1 MKALIDKNIIND
13 GFVELFEF
21 NDIQPRLNE
30 DLLKFTAGVLASS
43 LSIAVVSAISAHNL
57 MAIKSY
63 MKKVV
68 KLAIEGH
75 GDKWNEVSYKSIVND
90 EKRNALMITYQMS
103 KYAGIYDY
111 GGKDSMPNSHISMP
125 KIAGGSDKNF
135 KKLLKKQTKWFGL
148 KTVSDPLKNLS
159 SIKPAKNKK
168 PNEYFTDILEQYRNA
183 LKRVFGESEAKQIT
197 DAINGFKYG
206 ANKIADDFEKITGL
220 KINDEDGWKKWQENK
235 NNAPFIEKA
244 RRTRV
249 DAIKELNQETNE
261 NLHDRLVA
269 IFNQVIGDHDMADYT
284 IFKDMNKAMDDLI
297 AAYDR
302 NLQEAITNNRSILD
316 KKLKKDGL
324 IALWGKYL
332 NLLRTAKQQ
341 AIDEFNK
348 SPEYTYLKDFL
359 RGSMLELFAKLLPEV
374 QKVTP
379 QNQEDEKTDDDKDD
393 EEITPEEEK
402 EEENPNAAF
411 KVSYQYV
418 GSAQGAGSNESY
430 IFQHLVNKLNEA
442 DGDESQE
449 DIVNLVLNSTS
460 DEPLGHIVTFIS
472 SVSENELK
480 GQGSRM
486 RKEVASNFGNKQ
498 VINVDELLDVIP
510 YASFINEGSYDKTEW
525 SQPINLKSSEIHED
539 LGYDDKQSPYLVSI
553 SCKMD
558 EKHNLKKDSLI
569 VDANWRKEVEE
580 ENPEEETEET
590 PEEEKPEEE
599 ENVQDS
605 SDEET
610 PTGEESSKET
620 DELDFIVKV
629 NEIEIDSVP
638 DDIEKDESVR
648 ESELLVE
655 NAIMLENSDVYNVDT
670 FSKSKDYKSVI
681 IGATKKPVY
690 SYNEFVQA
698 FVDKEMKV
706 FMMEAEETGEEGF
719 IKKTN
724 GKIKA
729 SSLEGFKYLYFIP
742 RNEEKK
748 TIVKHTN
755 TFFAKAKV
763 AILPEAEEIP
773 QEEQKQLPTLV
784 PKGEL
789 APTGE
794 FKIALREKGVELKA
808 FKICVVLLSSTKEFI
823 ESINDENV
831 KAFKNNIDKIPYN
844 RSDAFK
850 VLSSADNHSV
860 ILINFGEDITA
871 VKGIKF
877 QKDFITFEAPGD
889 SLFFK
894 IYPVTVA
901 DGHLILHPELA
912 SQIGEYIFNP
922 EGSKMNTNQK
932 AIGSQKA
939 LPGQQQKALSGNTQ
953 KQIENKNGNI

>member
-197 DAINGFKYG
+197 DAINSFKYG

-235 NNAPFIEKA
+235 NNAPFMEKA

-269 IFNQVIGDHDMADYT
+269 IFNQVIGNHDMADYT

-580 ENPEEETEET
+580 EN

>member
-235 NNAPFIEKA
+235 NNAPFMEKA

-794 FKIALREKGVELKA
+794 FKIVLREKGVELKA
-808 FKICVVLLSSTKEFI
+808 FKICVILLSSTKEFI

>member
-90 EKRNALMITYQMS
+90 EKRNALMITYQMA

-341 AIDEFNK
+341 SIDEFNK

-374 QKVTP
+374 QKVPP
-379 QNQEDEKTDDDKDD
+379 QNQEDEKTDDKDD

-418 GSAQGAGSNESY
+418 GSAQGAASNESY
-430 IFQHLVNKLNEA
+430 IFQHLVSKLNEA
-442 DGDESQE
+442 DEDESQE

-460 DEPLGHIVTFIS
+460 DESLGHIVTFIS

-539 LGYDDKQSPYLVSI
+539 LGYDDEQSPYLVSI

-558 EKHNLKKDSLI
+558 EKHNLRKDSLI
-569 VDANWRKEVEE
+569 VDANWRKEVE

-610 PTGEESSKET
+610 PTGEESSEET

-850 VLSSADNHSV
+850 VLSSADNYSV

-894 IYPVTVA
+894 IYPVTIA

>member
-197 DAINGFKYG
+197 DAINSFKYG

-235 NNAPFIEKA
+235 NNAPFMEKA

-341 AIDEFNK
+341 SIDEFNK

-379 QNQEDEKTDDDKDD
+379 QNQEDEKTDD

-590 PEEEKPEEE
+590 PEEEKLEDE

-808 FKICVVLLSSTKEFI
+808 FKICVILLSSTKEFI

-939 LPGQQQKALSGNTQ
+939 LPGQQQKVLSGNTQ

>member
-90 EKRNALMITYQMS
+90 EKRNALMITYQMA

-261 NLHDRLVA
+261 NLHDRLIA

-379 QNQEDEKTDDDKDD
+379 QNQEDEKTDDKDD

-418 GSAQGAGSNESY
+418 GSAQGAASNESY

-442 DGDESQE
+442 DEDESQE

-539 LGYDDKQSPYLVSI
+539 LGYDDEQSPYLVSI

-558 EKHNLKKDSLI
+558 EKHNLRKDSLI

-580 ENPEEETEET
+580 N

-610 PTGEESSKET
+610 PTGEESSEET

-706 FMMEAEETGEEGF
+706 FMMESEETDEEGF

-742 RNEEKK
+742 RDEEKK

-794 FKIALREKGVELKA
+794 FKIALSEKGVELKA

>member
-90 EKRNALMITYQMS
+90 EKRNALMITYQMA

-125 KIAGGSDKNF
+125 KIAGSSDKNF

-235 NNAPFIEKA
+235 NNASFIEKA

-261 NLHDRLVA
+261 NLHDRLIA

-341 AIDEFNK
+341 SIDEFNK

-374 QKVTP
+374 QKVPP
-379 QNQEDEKTDDDKDD
+379 QNQEDEKTDDKDD

-418 GSAQGAGSNESY
+418 GSAQGAASNESY
-430 IFQHLVNKLNEA
+430 IFQHLVSKLNEA

-460 DEPLGHIVTFIS
+460 DESLGHIVTFIS

-539 LGYDDKQSPYLVSI
+539 LGYDDEQSPYLVSI

-558 EKHNLKKDSLI
+558 EKHNLRKDSLI
-569 VDANWRKEVEE
+569 VDANWRKEVE

-610 PTGEESSKET
+610 PTGEESSEET

-706 FMMEAEETGEEGF
+706 FMMEAEETDEEGF

-763 AILPEAEEIP
+763 AILPKAEEIP

-850 VLSSADNHSV
+850 VLSSADNYSV

-894 IYPVTVA
+894 IYPVTIA

-922 EGSKMNTNQK
+922 EGSKMNINQK

>member
-249 DAIKELNQETNE
+249 DVIKELNQETNE

-359 RGSMLELFAKLLPEV
+359 RGSMLELFAKLLPKV

-379 QNQEDEKTDDDKDD
+379 QNQEDEKTDDKDD

-402 EEENPNAAF
+402 EEENPNTAF

-763 AILPEAEEIP
+763 AILPEAEEIF

-932 AIGSQKA
+932 AIGSRKA

>member
-1 MKALIDKNIIND
+1 MKARIDKNIIPND
-13 GFVELFEF
+13 NLVELFVF
-21 NDIQPRLNE
+21 NDVLEPLQE
-30 DLLKFTAGVLASS
+30 DLLKTSAGILAFG
-43 LSIAVVSAISAHNL
+43 LGTVTVKAVAAHNL

-235 NNAPFIEKA
+235 NNAPFMEKA

-261 NLHDRLVA
+261 NLHDRLIA

-379 QNQEDEKTDDDKDD
+379 QNQEDEKTDDKDD

-418 GSAQGAGSNESY
+418 GSAQGAASNESY

-442 DGDESQE
+442 DEDESQE

-539 LGYDDKQSPYLVSI
+539 LGYDDEQSPYLVSI

-558 EKHNLKKDSLI
+558 EKHNLRKDSLI
-569 VDANWRKEVEE
+569 VDANWRKEVE

-610 PTGEESSKET
+610 PTGEESSEET

-706 FMMEAEETGEEGF
+706 FMMEAEETDEEGF

-794 FKIALREKGVELKA
+794 FKIALSEKGVELKA

-877 QKDFITFEAPGD
+877 QKDFITFEASGD

-901 DGHLILHPELA
+901 DGHLILHPEFA

-939 LPGQQQKALSGNTQ
+939 LSGNTQ

>member
-1 MKALIDKNIIND
+1 MKARIDKNIIPND
-13 GFVELFEF
+13 NLVELFVF
-21 NDIQPRLNE
+21 NDVLEPLQE
-30 DLLKFTAGVLASS
+30 DLLKTSAGILAFG
-43 LSIAVVSAISAHNL
+43 LGTVTVKAVAAHNL

-430 IFQHLVNKLNEA
+430 IFQHLVNKLNEV

-939 LPGQQQKALSGNTQ
+939 LSGNTQ

>member
-261 NLHDRLVA
+261 NLHDRLIA

-341 AIDEFNK
+341 SIDEFNK

-379 QNQEDEKTDDDKDD
+379 QNQEDEKTDDKDD

-418 GSAQGAGSNESY
+418 GSAQGAASNESY
-430 IFQHLVNKLNEA
+430 IFQHLVSKLNEA
-442 DGDESQE
+442 DEDESQE

-773 QEEQKQLPTLV
+773 QEEQKQLSTLV

-850 VLSSADNHSV
+850 VLSSANNHSV

-877 QKDFITFEAPGD
+877 KKDFITFEAPGD

-939 LPGQQQKALSGNTQ
+939 LPGQQQKALSGNIQ

>member
-43 LSIAVVSAISAHNL
+43 LSIAVVSAISTHNL

-498 VINVDELLDVIP
+498 IINVDELLDVIP

-681 IGATKKPVY
+681 IGSTKKPVY

-939 LPGQQQKALSGNTQ
+939 LSGNTQ

>member
-159 SIKPAKNKK
+159 SIKPAKNEK

-183 LKRVFGESEAKQIT
+183 LKRVFGETEAKQIT

-244 RRTRV
+244 RKTRV

-261 NLHDRLVA
+261 NLHDRLIA

-374 QKVTP
+374 QKVVP
-379 QNQEDEKTDDDKDD
+379 QNQEDENTDDNNED
-393 EEITPEEEK
+393 EEISPEEEK
-402 EEENPNAAF
+402 EEENPNGAF

-418 GSAQGAGSNESY
+418 GSGQGAANNESY
-430 IFQHLVNKLNEA
+430 IFHHLVNKLNEA
-442 DGDESQE
+442 EEDESKE

-486 RKEVASNFGNKQ
+486 RKEVASNFGNQQ
-498 VINVDELLDVIP
+498 VINIDEILDVIP

-525 SQPINLKSSEIHED
+525 SIPINLNSAEIHEG
-539 LGYDDKQSPYLVSI
+539 LGYDDEQSPYLVSI

-558 EKHNLKKDSLI
+558 EKHNLRKDSLI
-569 VDANWRKEVEE
+569 VDANWRKEAGE
-580 ENPEEETEET
+580 ENPEKTEET

-599 ENVQDS
+599 ENVQDN

-610 PTGEESSKET
+610 PAGEESSEKT

-638 DDIEKDESVR
+638 NDIEKDESVR
-648 ESELLVE
+648 ESKLLVE

-670 FSKSKDYKSVI
+670 FSKSKDYKSVL

-706 FMMEAEETGEEGF
+706 FMMDAEVTNEEDF
-719 IKKTN
+719 VKKTT

-755 TFFAKAKV
+755 TFFAKSKV

-773 QEEQKQLPTLV
+773 QEEQKQLPALV

-794 FKIALREKGVELKA
+794 FRIALGEKGVELKA

-823 ESINDENV
+823 ESINDENI

-844 RSDAFK
+844 RSDSFK

-860 ILINFGEDITA
+860 ILINFGEDTTA

-889 SLFFK
+889 SVFFK
-894 IYPVTVA
+894 IYPVAVS

-922 EGSKMNTNQK
+922 KGSEMNTRQK
-932 AIGSQKA
+932 AIASQKA

>member
-30 DLLKFTAGVLASS
+30 DLLKTTAGILSASLGVVL
-43 LSIAVVSAISAHNL
+43 VSAISAHNL

-90 EKRNALMITYQMS
+90 EKRNALMITYQMA

-220 KINDEDGWKKWQENK
+220 KINDEAGWKKWQENK

-261 NLHDRLVA
+261 NLHDRLIA

-341 AIDEFNK
+341 SIDEFNK

-379 QNQEDEKTDDDKDD
+379 QNQEDE
-393 EEITPEEEK
+393 
-402 EEENPNAAF
+402 NPNAAF

-418 GSAQGAGSNESY
+418 GSAQGAASNESY
-430 IFQHLVNKLNEA
+430 IFQHLVSKLNEA
-442 DGDESQE
+442 DEDESQE

-539 LGYDDKQSPYLVSI
+539 LGYDDEQSPYLVSI

-558 EKHNLKKDSLI
+558 EKHNLRKDSLI
-569 VDANWRKEVEE
+569 VDANWRKEVE

-610 PTGEESSKET
+610 PTGEESSEET

-706 FMMEAEETGEEGF
+706 FMMEAEETDEEGF

-748 TIVKHTN
+748 TMVKHTN

-850 VLSSADNHSV
+850 VLSSADNYSV

-894 IYPVTVA
+894 IYPVTIA

-922 EGSKMNTNQK
+922 ECSKMNTNQK

>member
-249 DAIKELNQETNE
+249 DAIKELKQETNE

-638 DDIEKDESVR
+638 DDIEKDKSVR

-706 FMMEAEETGEEGF
+706 FMMEAEETSEEGF

-939 LPGQQQKALSGNTQ
+939 LSGNTQ

>member
-90 EKRNALMITYQMS
+90 EKRNALMITYQMA

-159 SIKPAKNKK
+159 SIKPAKNEK

-183 LKRVFGESEAKQIT
+183 LKRVFGETEAKQIT

-244 RRTRV
+244 RKTRV

-261 NLHDRLVA
+261 NLHDRLIA

-374 QKVTP
+374 QKVVP
-379 QNQEDEKTDDDKDD
+379 QNQEDENTDDNNED
-393 EEITPEEEK
+393 EEISPEEEK
-402 EEENPNAAF
+402 EEENPNGAF

-418 GSAQGAGSNESY
+418 GSGQGAANNESY
-430 IFQHLVNKLNEA
+430 IFHHLVNKLNEA
-442 DGDESQE
+442 EEDESKE

-486 RKEVASNFGNKQ
+486 RKEVASNFGNQQ
-498 VINVDELLDVIP
+498 VINIDEILDVIP

-525 SQPINLKSSEIHED
+525 SIPINLNSAEIHEG
-539 LGYDDKQSPYLVSI
+539 LGYDDEQSPYLVSI

-558 EKHNLKKDSLI
+558 EKHNLRKDSLI
-569 VDANWRKEVEE
+569 VDANWRKEAGE
-580 ENPEEETEET
+580 ENPEKTEET

-599 ENVQDS
+599 ENVQDN

-610 PTGEESSKET
+610 PAGEESSEKT

-638 DDIEKDESVR
+638 NDIEKDESVR
-648 ESELLVE
+648 ESKLLVE

-670 FSKSKDYKSVI
+670 FSKSKDYKSVL

-706 FMMEAEETGEEGF
+706 FMMDAEVTNEEDF
-719 IKKTN
+719 VKKTT

-755 TFFAKAKV
+755 TFFAKSKV

-773 QEEQKQLPTLV
+773 QEEQKQLPALV

-794 FKIALREKGVELKA
+794 FRIALGEKGVELKA

-823 ESINDENV
+823 ESINDENI

-844 RSDAFK
+844 RSDSFK

-860 ILINFGEDITA
+860 ILINFGEDTTA

-932 AIGSQKA
+932 AIGSRKA

>member
-1 MKALIDKNIIND
+1 MKARIDKNIIPND
-13 GFVELFEF
+13 NLVELFVF
-21 NDIQPRLNE
+21 NDVLEPLQE
-30 DLLKFTAGVLASS
+30 DLLKTSAGILAFG
-43 LSIAVVSAISAHNL
+43 LGTVTVKAVAAHNL

-235 NNAPFIEKA
+235 NNAPFMEKA

-379 QNQEDEKTDDDKDD
+379 QNQEDEKTDDKDD

-430 IFQHLVNKLNEA
+430 IFQHLVNKLNEV

-472 SVSENELK
+472 SV
-480 GQGSRM
+480 RM
-486 RKEVASNFGNKQ
+486 
-498 VINVDELLDVIP
+498 
-510 YASFINEGSYDKTEW
+510 
-525 SQPINLKSSEIHED
+525 NLKD
-539 LGYDDKQSPYLVSI
+539 
-553 SCKMD
+553 
-558 EKHNLKKDSLI
+558 
-569 VDANWRKEVEE
+569 
-580 ENPEEETEET
+580 
-590 PEEEKPEEE
+590 
-599 ENVQDS
+599 
-605 SDEET
+605 
-610 PTGEESSKET
+610 
-620 DELDFIVKV
+620 
-629 NEIEIDSVP
+629 
-638 DDIEKDESVR
+638 
-648 ESELLVE
+648 
-655 NAIMLENSDVYNVDT
+655 
-670 FSKSKDYKSVI
+670 
-681 IGATKKPVY
+681 
-690 SYNEFVQA
+690 
-698 FVDKEMKV
+698 
-706 FMMEAEETGEEGF
+706 
-719 IKKTN
+719 
-724 GKIKA
+724 
-729 SSLEGFKYLYFIP
+729 
-742 RNEEKK
+742 
-748 TIVKHTN
+748 
-755 TFFAKAKV
+755 
-763 AILPEAEEIP
+763 
-773 QEEQKQLPTLV
+773 
-784 PKGEL
+784 
-789 APTGE
+789 
-794 FKIALREKGVELKA
+794 
-808 FKICVVLLSSTKEFI
+808 
-823 ESINDENV
+823 
-831 KAFKNNIDKIPYN
+831 
-844 RSDAFK
+844 K
-850 VLSSADNHSV
+850 VL
-860 ILINFGEDITA
+860 E
-871 VKGIKF
+871 
-877 QKDFITFEAPGD
+877 
-889 SLFFK
+889 
-894 IYPVTVA
+894 
-901 DGHLILHPELA
+901 
-912 SQIGEYIFNP
+912 
-922 EGSKMNTNQK
+922 
-932 AIGSQKA
+932 
-939 LPGQQQKALSGNTQ
+939 
-953 KQIENKNGNI
+953 

>member
-90 EKRNALMITYQMS
+90 EKRNALMITYQMA

-159 SIKPAKNKK
+159 SIKPAKNEK

-183 LKRVFGESEAKQIT
+183 LKRVFGETEAKQIT

-244 RRTRV
+244 RKTRV

-261 NLHDRLVA
+261 NLHDRLIA

-374 QKVTP
+374 QKVVP
-379 QNQEDEKTDDDKDD
+379 QNQEDENTDDNNED
-393 EEITPEEEK
+393 EEISPEEEK
-402 EEENPNAAF
+402 EEENPNGAF

-418 GSAQGAGSNESY
+418 GSGQGAANNESY
-430 IFQHLVNKLNEA
+430 IFHHLVNKLNEA
-442 DGDESQE
+442 EEDESKE

-486 RKEVASNFGNKQ
+486 RKEVASNFGNQQ
-498 VINVDELLDVIP
+498 VINIDEILDVIP

-525 SQPINLKSSEIHED
+525 SIPINLNSAEIHEG
-539 LGYDDKQSPYLVSI
+539 LGYDDEQSPYLVSI

-558 EKHNLKKDSLI
+558 EKHNLRKDSLI
-569 VDANWRKEVEE
+569 VDANWRKEAGE
-580 ENPEEETEET
+580 ENPEKTEET

-599 ENVQDS
+599 ENVQDN

-610 PTGEESSKET
+610 PAGEESSEKT

-638 DDIEKDESVR
+638 NDIEKDESVR
-648 ESELLVE
+648 ESKLLVE

-670 FSKSKDYKSVI
+670 FSKSKDYKSVL

-706 FMMEAEETGEEGF
+706 FMMDAEVTNEEDF
-719 IKKTN
+719 VKKTT

-755 TFFAKAKV
+755 TFFAKSKV

-773 QEEQKQLPTLV
+773 QEEQKQLPALV

-794 FKIALREKGVELKA
+794 FRIALGEKGVELKA

-823 ESINDENV
+823 ESINDENI

-844 RSDAFK
+844 RSDSFK

-860 ILINFGEDITA
+860 ILINFGEDTTA

-889 SLFFK
+889 SVFFK
-894 IYPVTVA
+894 IYPVAVS

-922 EGSKMNTNQK
+922 KGSEMNTRQK
-932 AIGSQKA
+932 AIASQKA

>member
-168 PNEYFTDILEQYRNA
+168 PNKYFTDILEQYRNA

-197 DAINGFKYG
+197 DAINSFKYG

-235 NNAPFIEKA
+235 NNAPFMEKA

-580 ENPEEETEET
+580 ENPEEET

-763 AILPEAEEIP
+763 AIL
-773 QEEQKQLPTLV
+773 
-784 PKGEL
+784 
-789 APTGE
+789 
-794 FKIALREKGVELKA
+794 LKLKR
-808 FKICVVLLSSTKEFI
+808 FLK
-823 ESINDENV
+823 
-831 KAFKNNIDKIPYN
+831 KNRN
-844 RSDAFK
+844 
-850 VLSSADNHSV
+850 
-860 ILINFGEDITA
+860 NFR
-871 VKGIKF
+871 
-877 QKDFITFEAPGD
+877 
-889 SLFFK
+889 L
-894 IYPVTVA
+894 
-901 DGHLILHPELA
+901 
-912 SQIGEYIFNP
+912 
-922 EGSKMNTNQK
+922 
-932 AIGSQKA
+932 
-939 LPGQQQKALSGNTQ
+939 
-953 KQIENKNGNI
+953 

>member
-706 FMMEAEETGEEGF
+706 FMMEAEETSEEGF

-939 LPGQQQKALSGNTQ
+939 LSGNTQ

>member
-197 DAINGFKYG
+197 DAINSFKYG

-220 KINDEDGWKKWQENK
+220 KINDEDGWKKWQKNK
-235 NNAPFIEKA
+235 NNAPFMEKA

-379 QNQEDEKTDDDKDD
+379 QNQEDEKIDDDKDD

-418 GSAQGAGSNESY
+418 GSALGAGSNESY

-558 EKHNLKKDSLI
+558 EEHNLKKDSLI

-706 FMMEAEETGEEGF
+706 FMMEAKETGEEGF

>member
-1 MKALIDKNIIND
+1 MKARIDKNIIPND
-13 GFVELFEF
+13 NLVELFVF
-21 NDIQPRLNE
+21 NDVLEPLQE
-30 DLLKFTAGVLASS
+30 DLLKTVSGVIAFGLGTATVKA
-43 LSIAVVSAISAHNL
+43 IAAHNL
-57 MAIKSY
+57 IAIKSY

-90 EKRNALMITYQMS
+90 EKRNALMITYQMA

-159 SIKPAKNKK
+159 SIKPAKNEK

-183 LKRVFGESEAKQIT
+183 LKRVFGETEAKQIT

-244 RRTRV
+244 RKTRV
-249 DAIKELNQETNE
+249 DVIKELNQETNE
-261 NLHDRLVA
+261 NLHDRLIA

-374 QKVTP
+374 QKVVP
-379 QNQEDEKTDDDKDD
+379 QNQEDENTDDNKED
-393 EEITPEEEK
+393 EEISPEEEK
-402 EEENPNAAF
+402 EEENPNGAF

-418 GSAQGAGSNESY
+418 GSGQGAANNESY
-430 IFQHLVNKLNEA
+430 IFHHLVNKLNEA
-442 DGDESQE
+442 EEDESKE

-486 RKEVASNFGNKQ
+486 RKEVASNFGNQQ
-498 VINVDELLDVIP
+498 VINIDEILDVIP

-525 SQPINLKSSEIHED
+525 SIPINLNSAEIHEG
-539 LGYDDKQSPYLVSI
+539 LGYDDEQSPYLVSI

-558 EKHNLKKDSLI
+558 EKHNLRKDSLI
-569 VDANWRKEVEE
+569 VDANWRKEAGE
-580 ENPEEETEET
+580 ENPEESEET
-590 PEEEKPEEE
+590 PEKEKPEEE

-610 PTGEESSKET
+610 PAGEESSEKT
-620 DELDFIVKV
+620 NELDFIVKV

-638 DDIEKDESVR
+638 NDIEKDESVR
-648 ESELLVE
+648 ESKLLVE

-670 FSKSKDYKSVI
+670 FSKSKDYKSVL

-690 SYNEFVQA
+690 SYNEFVQT

-706 FMMEAEETGEEGF
+706 FMMDAEVTNEEDF
-719 IKKTN
+719 VKKTT

-755 TFFAKAKV
+755 TFFAKSKV

-773 QEEQKQLPTLV
+773 QEEQKQLPALV

-794 FKIALREKGVELKA
+794 FRIALGEKGVELKA

-823 ESINDENV
+823 ESINDENI

-844 RSDAFK
+844 RSDSFK

-860 ILINFGEDITA
+860 ILINFGEDTTA

-889 SLFFK
+889 SVFFK
-894 IYPVTVA
+894 IYPVAVS

-922 EGSKMNTNQK
+922 KGSEMNTRQK
-932 AIGSQKA
+932 VIASQKA
-939 LPGQQQKALSGNTQ
+939 LPGNTQ

>member
-525 SQPINLKSSEIHED
+525 SIPINLNSAEIHEG
-539 LGYDDKQSPYLVSI
+539 LGYDDEQSPYLVSI

-558 EKHNLKKDSLI
+558 EKHNLRKDSLI
-569 VDANWRKEVEE
+569 VDANWRKEAGE
-580 ENPEEETEET
+580 ENPEKTEET

-599 ENVQDS
+599 ENVQDN

-610 PTGEESSKET
+610 PAGEESSEKT

-638 DDIEKDESVR
+638 NDIEKDESVR
-648 ESELLVE
+648 ESKLLVE

-670 FSKSKDYKSVI
+670 FSKSKDYKSVL

-706 FMMEAEETGEEGF
+706 FMMDAEVTNEEDF
-719 IKKTN
+719 VKKTT

-755 TFFAKAKV
+755 TFFAKSKV

-773 QEEQKQLPTLV
+773 QEEQKQLPALV

-794 FKIALREKGVELKA
+794 FRIALGEKGVELKA

-823 ESINDENV
+823 ESINDENI

-844 RSDAFK
+844 RSDSFK

-860 ILINFGEDITA
+860 ILINFGEDTTA

-889 SLFFK
+889 SVFFK
-894 IYPVTVA
+894 IYPVAVS

-922 EGSKMNTNQK
+922 KGSEMNTRQK
-932 AIGSQKA
+932 AIASQKA

>member
-197 DAINGFKYG
+197 DAINSFKYG

-235 NNAPFIEKA
+235 NNAPFMEKA

-379 QNQEDEKTDDDKDD
+379 QNQEDEKTDDKDD

-442 DGDESQE
+442 DGDESRE

-932 AIGSQKA
+932 AIGSRKA
-939 LPGQQQKALSGNTQ
+939 LPGQQQKALSDNTQ
-953 KQIENKNGNI
+953 KQIENKDGNI

>member
-261 NLHDRLVA
+261 NLHDRLIA

-379 QNQEDEKTDDDKDD
+379 QNQEDEKTDDKDD

-418 GSAQGAGSNESY
+418 GSAQGAASNESY

-442 DGDESQE
+442 DEDESQE

-510 YASFINEGSYDKTEW
+510 YASFINEGSYGKTEW

-539 LGYDDKQSPYLVSI
+539 LGYDDEQSPYLVSI

-558 EKHNLKKDSLI
+558 EKHNLRKDSLI
-569 VDANWRKEVEE
+569 VDANWRKEVE

-605 SDEET
+605 SDKET
-610 PTGEESSKET
+610 PTGEESSEET

-638 DDIEKDESVR
+638 NDIEKDESVR

-706 FMMEAEETGEEGF
+706 FMMEAEETDEEGF

-794 FKIALREKGVELKA
+794 FKIALSEKGVELKA

-850 VLSSADNHSV
+850 VLSSADNYSV

-877 QKDFITFEAPGD
+877 QKDFITFEASGD

-901 DGHLILHPELA
+901 DGHLILHPEFA
-912 SQIGEYIFNP
+912 SQIGKYIFNP

>member
-90 EKRNALMITYQMS
+90 EKRNALMITYQMA

-206 ANKIADDFEKITGL
+206 ANKIADDFEKITDL

-261 NLHDRLVA
+261 NLHDRLIA

-379 QNQEDEKTDDDKDD
+379 QNQEDEKTDDKDD

-402 EEENPNAAF
+402 EEENPNVAF

-418 GSAQGAGSNESY
+418 GSAQGAASNESY

-442 DGDESQE
+442 DEDESQE

-486 RKEVASNFGNKQ
+486 RKEVVSNFGNKQ

-539 LGYDDKQSPYLVSI
+539 LGYDDEQSPYLVSI

-558 EKHNLKKDSLI
+558 EEHNLRKDSLI
-569 VDANWRKEVEE
+569 VDANWRKEV
-580 ENPEEETEET
+580 
-590 PEEEKPEEE
+590 EEKPEEE

-610 PTGEESSKET
+610 PTGEESSEET

-706 FMMEAEETGEEGF
+706 FMMEAEETDEEGF

-794 FKIALREKGVELKA
+794 FKIALSEKGVELKA

-901 DGHLILHPELA
+901 DGHLILHPEFA

-939 LPGQQQKALSGNTQ
+939 LPSQQQKALSGNTQ

>member
-1 MKALIDKNIIND
+1 MKARIDKNIIPND
-13 GFVELFEF
+13 NLVELFVF
-21 NDIQPRLNE
+21 NDVLEPLQE
-30 DLLKFTAGVLASS
+30 DLLKTSAGILAFG
-43 LSIAVVSAISAHNL
+43 LGTVTVKAVAAHNL

-359 RGSMLELFAKLLPEV
+359 RGSMLELFAKLLPEI

-580 ENPEEETEET
+580 ENPEEE
-590 PEEEKPEEE
+590 KPEEE

-724 GKIKA
+724 GKVKA
-729 SSLEGFKYLYFIP
+729 SSLESFKYLYFIP

-850 VLSSADNHSV
+850 VLSSADNHLV

>member
-90 EKRNALMITYQMS
+90 EKRNALMITYQMA

-159 SIKPAKNKK
+159 SIKPAKNEK

-183 LKRVFGESEAKQIT
+183 LKRVFGETEAKQIT
-197 DAINGFKYG
+197 DTINGFKYG

-244 RRTRV
+244 RKTRV

-261 NLHDRLVA
+261 NLHDRLIA

-374 QKVTP
+374 QKVVP
-379 QNQEDEKTDDDKDD
+379 QNQEDENTDDNNED
-393 EEITPEEEK
+393 EEISPEEEK
-402 EEENPNAAF
+402 EEENPNGAF

-418 GSAQGAGSNESY
+418 GSGQGAANNESY
-430 IFQHLVNKLNEA
+430 IFHHLVNKLNEA
-442 DGDESQE
+442 EEDESKE

-486 RKEVASNFGNKQ
+486 RKEVASNFGNQQ
-498 VINVDELLDVIP
+498 VINIDEILDVIP

-525 SQPINLKSSEIHED
+525 SIPINLNSAEIHEG
-539 LGYDDKQSPYLVSI
+539 LGYDDEQSPYLVSI

-558 EKHNLKKDSLI
+558 EKHNLRKDSLI
-569 VDANWRKEVEE
+569 VDANWRKEAGE
-580 ENPEEETEET
+580 ENPEKTEET

-599 ENVQDS
+599 ENVQDN

-610 PTGEESSKET
+610 PAGEESSEKT

-638 DDIEKDESVR
+638 NDIEKDESVR
-648 ESELLVE
+648 ESKLLVE

-670 FSKSKDYKSVI
+670 FSKSKDYKSVL

-706 FMMEAEETGEEGF
+706 FMMDAEVTNEEDF
-719 IKKTN
+719 VKKTT

-755 TFFAKAKV
+755 TFFAKSKV

-773 QEEQKQLPTLV
+773 QEEQKQLPALV

-794 FKIALREKGVELKA
+794 FRIALGEKGVELKA

-823 ESINDENV
+823 ESINDENI

-844 RSDAFK
+844 RSDSFK

-860 ILINFGEDITA
+860 ILINFGEDTTA

-889 SLFFK
+889 SVFFK
-894 IYPVTVA
+894 IYPVAVS

-922 EGSKMNTNQK
+922 KGSEMNTRQK
-932 AIGSQKA
+932 AIASQKA